1 MIRERGYELERWKG
15 CLYLSSLLLSL
26 PNLLLLYRS
35 SKLPVSKVLSRD
47 LLDYTLVFT
56 LLSQDLIT

>member
-1 MIRERGYELERWKG
+1 MIHERGYELERWKG

-26 PNLLLLYRS
+26 PNLFLLYRS

-47 LLDYTLVFT
+47 LLDYTLV
-56 LLSQDLIT
+56 IT